1 MDGNRTWAKQ
11 KLLPSFAWHK
21 AWFENAK
28 HVIETVVKT
37 QIEYLTLWAL
47 SKENLESRSKEEL
60 TGLFSLF
67 EKFYDL
73 LPLLQKENIVF
84 QTIWDI
90 SKLPEN
96 TRQILNNIKTQTSQ
110 NTGMTLIIA
119 LVYSWQDEIVRACR
133 KLLASWYQWEL
144 NESNFRDF
152 LDIKDL
158 PQVDLIIRT
167 GWHQRHSWFLLYDS
181 AYSEYAFTDTLFPAF
196 KKDEILKIINDFS
209 QRERKFWK

>member
-11 KLLPSFAWHK
+11 KLLPSFAWHT

-37 QIEYLTLWAL
+37 QIQYLTLWAL
-47 SKENLESRSKEEL
+47 SKENLENRSKEEL
-60 TGLFSLF
+60 GWLFSLF

-84 QTIWDI
+84 QSIGDTQ
-90 SKLPEN
+90 KLPQN
-96 TRQILNNIKTQTSQ
+96 TQNILNDIKIKTSQ
-110 NTGMTLIIA
+110 NTGMTLVIA
-119 LVYSWQDEIVRACR
+119 LVYSWQDEIVRACQ
-133 KLLASWYQWEL
+133 KLLDSWYQWEL
-144 NESNFRDF
+144 NESKFREF
-152 LDIKDL
+152 LDTKDI

-181 AYSEYAFTDTLFPAF
+181 AYSEYVFTDTLFPAL
-196 KKDEILKIINDFS
+196 KKEEILQIINDFS